1 MIIQTSWTNPRFKS
15 GPRYAAHPVAAIRL
29 VLCAITLICPL
40 NAGALENDAQQPIH
54 IEGDD
59 AEIDQNNET
68 IVYTGSVEIAQGS
81 LRVRGDRM
89 VVKING
95 NQVERIITT
104 GSPARYQQTLED
116 AQGEVRAHADSI
128 IYHTSQERIFLNGGA
143 SLKQQ
148 GNTMNGE
155 SIRYDIVKGK
165 VDASAG
171 TGNERVRMKLDPDKP
186 PSRSSLPSSN
196 E

>member
-1 MIIQTSWTNPRFKS
+1 MRALLTVFCVLTPF
-15 GPRYAAHPVAAIRL
+15 AA
-29 VLCAITLICPL
+29 T
-40 NAGALENDAQQPIH
+40 ALENDAQQPIH

-89 VVKING
+89 VVKIKG

-104 GSPARYQQTLED
+104 GSPARYQQQLED

-128 IYHTSQERIFLNGGA
+128 IYHTSAERIFLNGGA

-148 GNTMNGE
+148 GNTLNGE

-171 TGNERVRMKLDPDKP
+171 SGQGRVRMQLDPDNP
-186 PSRSSLPSSN
+186 PAGPSSR
-196 E
+196 